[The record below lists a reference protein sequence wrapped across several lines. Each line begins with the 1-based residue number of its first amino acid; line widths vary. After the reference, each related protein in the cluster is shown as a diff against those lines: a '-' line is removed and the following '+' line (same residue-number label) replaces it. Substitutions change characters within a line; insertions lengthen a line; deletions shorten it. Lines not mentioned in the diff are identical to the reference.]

1 MSPVASRRIDW
12 RWRLIIVILVPL
24 FRLARWR
31 IDVQGLEHVPR
42 TGPALIAFNHHS
54 YTDFIMLAW
63 GPVLRL
69 HRPVR
74 FLAKREVCDS
84 RWIGWVPRW
93 VGAICVDRGSMT
105 ARAGA
110 LSAAEEALR
119 CGDLVSIAP
128 EQTISDSYDLL
139 PFRSGVARLAIETAA
154 PIVPCVGWGSHRFL
168 TRTGRGRRVLGL
180 PVTARFLPPMTPRPG
195 EDAAAL
201 TERLRV
207 AIAEALSE
215 VQRAY
220 PDGLPA
226 GAPWVPARLGGGA
239 RPHAEVLAEHE
250 ARVRAWGE
258 RRGGERDGGGPGGS
272 GPA

>member
-1 MSPVASRRIDW
+1 MTTPAPRRIDW
-12 RWRLIIVILVPL
+12 RWRLIIGLLVPL

-42 TGPALIAFNHHS
+42 RGPALIAFNHHS

-69 HRPVR
+69 RRPVR

-93 VGAICVDRGSMT
+93 VSAICVDRASMT

-110 LSAAEEALR
+110 LAAAEDALR

-139 PFRSGVARLAIETAA
+139 PFRSGVARLAIVTGA

-168 TRTGRGRRVLGL
+168 TRTGRGRRMLGL
-180 PVTARFLPPMTPRPG
+180 PVTARFLPPLTAAPG

-201 TERLRV
+201 TARLR
-207 AIAEALSE
+207 ARMEEALAD
-215 VQRAY
+215 VQRTY

-226 GAPWVPARLGGGA
+226 GAPWVPARLGGSA
-239 RPHAEVLAEHE
+239 RPHAEVLAEHG
-250 ARVRAWGE
+250 ARMRAWGE
-258 RRGGERDGGGPGGS
+258 RDRDRRAAGDEDEGG
-272 GPA
+272 AA

>member
-1 MSPVASRRIDW
+1 MTAAAPRRIDW
-12 RWRLIIVILVPL
+12 RWRAIIVLVVPL

-69 HRPVR
+69 GRPVR

-93 VGAICVDRGSMT
+93 VSAICVDRASSG

-110 LSAAEEALR
+110 LAAAVEALR
-119 CGDLVSIAP
+119 SGDLVSIAP
-128 EQTISDSYDLL
+128 EQTISESFDLL
-139 PFRSGVARLAIETAA
+139 PFRHGVARLALATGA
-154 PIVPCVGWGSHRFL
+154 PIVPCVGWGSHRFM
-168 TRTGRGRRVLGL
+168 TKTDRGRRRVLGL
-180 PVTARFLPPMTPRPG
+180 PVTVRFLPPLTPLAG
-195 EDAAAL
+195 EDAGAL
-201 TERLRV
+201 TARLRA
-207 AIAEALSE
+207 AIESGLAE

-239 RPHAEVLAEHE
+239 RPHVDVLSEHE

-258 RRGGERDGGGPGGS
+258 GRGGPT
-272 GPA
+272 A

>member
-1 MSPVASRRIDW
+1 MTMPAPRRIDW
-12 RWRLIIVILVPL
+12 RWRIIIVILVPL

-63 GPVLRL
+63 GPVLRVG
-69 HRPVR
+69 RPVR

-93 VGAICVDRGSMT
+93 VAAICVDRGSTT

-110 LSAAEEALR
+110 LSAAEDALR
-119 CGDLVSIAP
+119 AGDLVSIAP
-128 EQTISDSYDLL
+128 EQTISESYDLL
-139 PFRSGVARLAIETAA
+139 PFRSGVARLAMVTGA

-168 TRTGRGRRVLGL
+168 TKTGRGRRVVGL
-180 PVTARFLPPMTPRPG
+180 PVTARFLPPVTPAPG

-201 TERLRV
+201 TDRLRTTME
-207 AIAEALSE
+207 EALAD
-215 VQRAY
+215 VQRSY

-239 RPHAEVLAEHE
+239 RPHVDVLAEHE
-250 ARVRAWGE
+250 ARVRTWGE
-258 RRGGERDGGGPGGS
+258 GRGEGGSEGRGGT
-272 GPA
+272 A

>member
-1 MSPVASRRIDW
+1 MTTPAPRRIDW
-12 RWRLIIVILVPL
+12 RWRIIIAILVPL

-42 TGPALIAFNHHS
+42 SGPGLVAFNHHS

-69 HRPVR
+69 RRPVR

-84 RWIGWVPRW
+84 RWIGWVTRW
-93 VGAICVDRGSMT
+93 IAAICVDRGSTT

-110 LSAAEEALR
+110 LSAAVDALR
-119 CGDLVSIAP
+119 AGDLVSIAP
-128 EQTISDSYDLL
+128 EQTISESFDLL
-139 PFRSGVARLAIETAA
+139 PFRSGVARLAIETGA

-168 TRTGRGRRVLGL
+168 TKTGRGRRMLGL
-180 PVTARFLPPMTPRPG
+180 PVTARFLPPLTPRPG

-201 TERLRV
+201 TTRLRD
-207 AIAEALSE
+207 AMAAALAE
-215 VQRAY
+215 VQGTY

-239 RPHAEVLAEHE
+239 RPHADVLAEHE
-250 ARVRAWGE
+250 ARVRAWAEG
-258 RRGGERDGGGPGGS
+258 RDGTAPDGTAPDGAG
-272 GPA
+272 A

>member
-1 MSPVASRRIDW
+1 VTVSAPRRIDW
-12 RWRLIIVILVPL
+12 RWNLIVALLVPL
-24 FRLARWR
+24 FKLGRWR

-69 HRPVR
+69 RRPVR

-93 VGAICVDRGSMT
+93 VSAICVDRASTG

-110 LSAAEEALR
+110 LAAAEDALR
-119 CGDLVSIAP
+119 SGDLVSIAP

-139 PFRSGVARLAIETAA
+139 PFRHGVARLSIATGA
-154 PIVPCVGWGSHRFL
+154 PIVACVGWGSHRFMA
-168 TRTGRGRRVLGL
+168 RTSGGRRRIVGL
-180 PVTARFLPPMTPRPG
+180 PVTARFLPPISPEPG

-201 TERLRV
+201 TERLRSS
-207 AIAEALSE
+207 IAGALE
-215 VQRAY
+215 DVQRSY

-226 GAPWVPARLGGGA
+226 GAPWVPARLGGGG

-250 ARVRAWGE
+250 GRLRAWG
-258 RRGGERDGGGPGGS
+258 GRDGVGGPSTG
-272 GPA
+272 A

>member
-1 MSPVASRRIDW
+1 VTGAAPRRIDW
-12 RWRLIIVILVPL
+12 RWRVLIVLLVPL
-24 FRLARWR
+24 FRLGRWR

-42 TGPALIAFNHHS
+42 TGPAIIAFNHHS

-69 HRPVR
+69 RRPVR

-93 VGAICVDRGSMT
+93 VGAICVDRGSSG

-110 LSAAEEALR
+110 LSAAETALR
-119 CGDLVSIAP
+119 SGDLISIAP

-139 PFRSGVARLAIETAA
+139 PFRHGVARLALATGA
-154 PIVPCVGWGSHRFL
+154 PIVPCVGWGSHRFMA
-168 TRTGRGRRVLGL
+168 RTSGGRRRIVGL
-180 PVTARFLPPMTPRPG
+180 PVTARFLPPLTAGPG
-195 EDAAAL
+195 EDAVAL
-201 TERLRV
+201 TARLRAEMEV
-207 AIAEALSE
+207 ALTA

-220 PDGLPA
+220 PDGLPT

-239 RPHAEVLAEHE
+239 RPHAEVLAEHAE
-250 ARVRAWGE
+250 RMRAWGE
-258 RRGGERDGGGPGGS
+258 RADRTDAG
-272 GPA
+272 